1 MVVCRAYIIGVGQL
15 LQHQDFQR
23 RMEGKQHL
31 GFFFWGGGGF
41 SIYQSSYYFA
51 KIKDF
56 NDFFFIYKNEEIER
70 KI

>member
-1 MVVCRAYIIGVGQL
+1 MGVGQL

-23 RMEGKQHL
+23 RIWRASKQL
-31 GFFFWGGGGF
+31 VWGVGGF

-56 NDFFFIYKNEEIER
+56 NDLVFFFYKNEEIER